1 MRYLHLQL
9 IFLLIL
15 GFYQIKSQ
23 TSALNIRWDVNPE
36 PDMYQYHLYRSVN
49 SLNNFQFLNFITHP
63 DSIYPDTQNIEPGN
77 LYAYT
82 LVAVDSAGNQS
93 DFSDTVAVGL
103 PRIDWPV
110 TTFFNSET
118 VQVNLANILSDP
130 DHHFS
135 QLTFQ
140 VLNATHIGYYQS
152 LQAIHLFSSPPG
164 YYGSASLSMKAVDPI
179 GFWDSV
185 SVAITIEN
193 DLITSTATPE
203 NNVPVTPKLYQN
215 FPNPFNPVTQIRYD
229 IPRAGY
235 VSIELSN
242 ILGERIRSILKGW
255 KEAGYHQIELD
266 GNQLAGG
273 IYFVNLQTS
282 EYQKTI
288 KVFLL
293 K

>member
-1 MRYLHLQL
+1 MRYLYLQL
-9 IFLLIL
+9 ILLLIL
-15 GFYQIKSQ
+15 GFFQIKSQ

-49 SLNNFQFLNFITHP
+49 SISNFQFLNFIIHP
-63 DSIYPDTQNIEPGN
+63 DSIYQDNQNIDPGN

-103 PRIDWPV
+103 PRIDWSV
-110 TTFFNSET
+110 TTLSNAET
-118 VQVNLANILSDP
+118 TQVNLMEILSDP
-130 DHHFS
+130 DHYFS

-140 VLNATHIGYYQS
+140 VLNTTHIGYHQTPQMIY
-152 LQAIHLFSSPPG
+152 LFSDPPG
-164 YYGSASLSMKAVDPI
+164 YYGSASLSMKTLDPV

-185 SVAITIEN
+185 SIAITIEN
-193 DLITSTATPE
+193 ELITSTTTPE

-215 FPNPFNPVTQIRYD
+215 FPNPFNPITQIRYD
-229 IPRAGY
+229 IPRPGH

-242 ILGERIRSILKGW
+242 ILGERIRFIFQGW
-255 KEAGYHQIELD
+255 KEAGYHQTELN
-266 GNQLAGG
+266 GSELAGG
-273 IYFVNLQTS
+273 VYFVKLQTA
-282 EYQKTI
+282 EYQKII

>member
-1 MRYLHLQL
+1 MRYFHLQL
-9 IFLLIL
+9 ILLVIL

-49 SLNNFQFLNFITHP
+49 SLNNFQFLSFITHP
-63 DSIYPDTQNIEPGN
+63 DSNYRDTHNIEPGN

-82 LVAVDSAGNQS
+82 LVAMDSAGNQS

-110 TTFFNSET
+110 TTFFNT
-118 VQVNLANILSDP
+118 DTIQVNLANILSDP
-130 DHHFS
+130 DHALS

-140 VLNATHIGYYQS
+140 VLDTNHIACYQS
-152 LQAIHLFSSPPG
+152 PQALYLFSDPPG

-193 DLITSTATPE
+193 DLITSTTTPE

-229 IPRAGY
+229 LPRAGY
-235 VSIELSN
+235 VSIALSN
-242 ILGERIRSILKGW
+242 ILGERIRSVYQGW
-255 KEAGYHQIELD
+255 KEAGYHQIELN
-266 GNQLAGG
+266 GSELAGG
-273 IYFVNLQTS
+273 IYFVNLQTT